1 MKICIIGG
9 GISGWWCAA
18 YLQKFLDAEIT
29 LIESDEIPISG
40 VGGGNSSTGGSIF

>member
-9 GISGWWCAA
+9 GTSGWWCAA
-18 YLQKFLDAEIT
+18 YMEKFLDAEIT

-40 VGGGNSSTGGSIF
+40 VGEGTLKYR